1 MTSISKIKKSED
13 TVLSDIGILSEKA
26 LDLLRQ
32 IVAIPAPSS
41 HESKRC
47 QFLYKWVKKFLKESA
62 LSHKASCSRSGNN
75 ILLYAPR
82 GGKKSLLMCAHMD
95 TVPPC
100 LGYTTQPFRL
110 TRKGDRYIGLG
121 SNDDGASIVCMLMA
135 FSKAAGSDKGC
146 GLLLSLTSQE
156 ETGGEGGLQ
165 MVLENLKNSQSLPY
179 PDFALVGEP
188 TGMKA
193 AIAER
198 GLLVLDGEATGSSS
212 HASEDNPDNA
222 IYKAMADIKAITSTR
237 FGKRSEMMG
246 PVHLAVT
253 QINAGKVHN
262 MVPDQCRY
270 VVDIRPNDRYTNL
283 EIWQKLQARI
293 QGTLTPRRL
302 DHKVSVTPGNHLLMK
317 AVKSLNIK
325 TYVSA
330 TSSDWSKLDIPAVKI
345 GPGDSSRSHS
355 ADEYITEKEIYTGI
369 KNYLAIIKAI
379 DNGI

>member
-110 TRKGDRYIGLG
+110 TRKGDRYIGL
-121 SNDDGASIVCMLMA
+121 
-135 FSKAAGSDKGC
+135 
-146 GLLLSLTSQE
+146 LSLTSQE

-165 MVLENLKNSQSLPY
+165 MVLDNLKNSQSLPY

-193 AIAER
+193 AIAEK

-237 FGKRSEMMG
+237 FGKVSEMIG